1 MCIHEW
7 RNYVKIRDHLLS
19 SGCILFGGAVRDEI
33 IHNMNATNFYRE
45 LSDYYKKTSDLKTR
59 KLFEYSNK
67 DISPHTIG
75 RLIIPNDIDAFIR
88 RDQLNDLIT
97 YFTRNYKTQVVKT
110 RDLSYFKDDLPA
122 NKFILQKIELMTKF
136 NNKYFTV
143 KIDLITYESSGEY
156 PTMNELPL
164 DFDFDVNSLFWSK
177 EKGIYSRLFTS
188 SMSHIVS
195 IHNTVILNEIYTNI
209 SNKVALMDDAFLWN
223 NVRQTNDKILFIKEN
238 RIEKLIRKGWTI
250 KINFNIY
257 DFHKSDTMSQD
268 DNCVICLKNRNDFKA
283 CVNFKVCN
291 CKTYICLECIKKE
304 HTKINKCPSCRKTIM
319 GSVDSHIYA
328 RNEIYMYEKCNKL

>member
-1 MCIHEW
+1 MSIHEW

-33 IHNMNATNFYRE
+33 IHNMNATKFYRE
-45 LSDYYKKTSDLKTR
+45 QSEYYKKNSSKKVFD
-59 KLFEYSNK
+59 YSNK
-67 DISPHTIG
+67 DISPNTIG

-88 RDQLNDLIT
+88 RDHLDHLIT
-97 YFTRNYKTQVVKT
+97 YFTRHYKTQVVKT
-110 RDLSYFKDDLPA
+110 RDLSYFKDELPG

-136 NNKYFTV
+136 NNKYFLV
-143 KIDLITYESSGEY
+143 KIDLITYESDGEY

-188 SMSHIVS
+188 SLSHMTS

-209 SNKVALMDDAFLWN
+209 SNKVAVMDDVFLWN
-223 NVRQTNDKILFIKEN
+223 NVRQNNDKLLFIKHN
-238 RIEKLIRKGWTI
+238 RIEKLVRKGWSI

-257 DFHKSDTMSQD
+257 QFYKSSAIAEDDT
-268 DNCVICLKNRNDFKA
+268 CIICLKNKNDFNV
-283 CVNFKVCN
+283 CVNFKTCN
-291 CKTYICLECIKKE
+291 CKTYICIDCIKKE
-304 HTKINKCPSCRKTIM
+304 YTKINSCPSCRKPLM
-319 GSVDSHIYA
+319 QSSDSHIYA
-328 RNEIYMYEKCNKL
+328 RNEIYMYERCNN